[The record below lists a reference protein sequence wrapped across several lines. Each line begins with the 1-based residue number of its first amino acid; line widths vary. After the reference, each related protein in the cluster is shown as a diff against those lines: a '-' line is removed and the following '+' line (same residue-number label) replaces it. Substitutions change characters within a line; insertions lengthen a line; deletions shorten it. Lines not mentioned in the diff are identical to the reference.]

1 MAENILSVENLY
13 KSFGEKEL
21 IEDISFGINK
31 GQKVALIARNGAG
44 KSTLLNII
52 MNKDY
57 ADSGNVVFK
66 KDIHV
71 NFLNQ
76 NPELNPEMTIREY
89 VLDGIDLVNN
99 WDYENRINEILY
111 KLNLREDN
119 KKISMLSGGEK
130 KKLAL
135 SKVLV
140 EDSDLLI
147 LDEPTNHLDIEM
159 IEWLEDYLSRQNLTL
174 LIVTHDRYFLD
185 NVCSDIYEM
194 ENGNIYR
201 YKGDYNY
208 FIEKKAEKDYNE
220 RIEVEKARN
229 LYKKELE
236 WMRRMPKAR
245 TTKSKARI
253 DSFYQIKSVANKK
266 IDFQNPEL
274 SVRTQRI
281 GGKILELSN
290 ICKSYNDK
298 TLLKDFT
305 YTFKK
310 GEKIGIVGKN
320 GAGKTTL
327 LNIITQQL
335 KPDNGKVV
343 IGQTINFG
351 YYSQEGLGEKDDMR
365 VIDIIREVAESIA
378 LDNKTEISAS
388 QFLYYFGFSPE
399 LQYNY
404 YSNLSGGERRRLY
417 LLKVLMS
424 NPNFL
429 ILDEPTN
436 DLDIYTLAML
446 ENFLKEYKGCL
457 LIVSHD
463 RSFMDNLVDHLFV
476 FEDNGLIKDYHST
489 YSDYMDYKKEIENEK
504 NDNKDSNSSE
514 SETNTKVKTKN
525 LNKATYKEKKEYE
538 LLNSEIPKL
547 EEEKKIIIDKLSKGN
562 QPPEEISTL
571 SERFQEIERELEE
584 KEMRW
589 LELSEL
595 EH

>member
-71 NFLNQ
+71 NFLSQ
-76 NPELNPEMTIREY
+76 NPELNPQMTIREY

-111 KLNLREDN
+111 KLNLREDI

-159 IEWLEDYLSRQNLTL
+159 IEWLENYLSRQNLTL

-185 NVCSDIYEM
+185 NVCTDIYEM

-274 SVRTQRI
+274 SIRAQRI

-351 YYSQEGLGEKDDMR
+351 YYSQEGLEEKDDMR

-514 SETNTKVKTKN
+514 SEINTKVKTKN

-547 EEEKKIIIDKLSKGN
+547 EEEKIIIMDKLSKGN

>member
-1 MAENILSVENLY
+1 MAENILSVENIY

-71 NFLNQ
+71 NFLSQ
-76 NPELNPEMTIREY
+76 NPELNPQMTIREY

-99 WDYENRINEILY
+99 WDYENSINEILY

-185 NVCSDIYEM
+185 NVCTDIYEM

-290 ICKSYNDK
+290 ICKSYNNK

-351 YYSQEGLGEKDDMR
+351 YYSQEGLEEKDDMR

-504 NDNKDSNSSE
+504 NDNRDSNSRE
-514 SETNTKVKTKN
+514 NEGNTKVKTKN

-547 EEEKKIIIDKLSKGN
+547 EEEKKIIMDKLSKGN

>member
-71 NFLNQ
+71 NFLSQ

-185 NVCSDIYEM
+185 NVCTDIYEM

-274 SVRTQRI
+274 SIRTQRI

-351 YYSQEGLGEKDDMR
+351 YYSQEGLEEKDDMR

-388 QFLYYFGFSPE
+388 QFLY
-399 LQYNY
+399 
-404 YSNLSGGERRRLY
+404 
-417 LLKVLMS
+417 
-424 NPNFL
+424 
-429 ILDEPTN
+429 
-436 DLDIYTLAML
+436 
-446 ENFLKEYKGCL
+446 
-457 LIVSHD
+457 
-463 RSFMDNLVDHLFV
+463 
-476 FEDNGLIKDYHST
+476 
-489 YSDYMDYKKEIENEK
+489 
-504 NDNKDSNSSE
+504 
-514 SETNTKVKTKN
+514 
-525 LNKATYKEKKEYE
+525 
-538 LLNSEIPKL
+538 
-547 EEEKKIIIDKLSKGN
+547 
-562 QPPEEISTL
+562 
-571 SERFQEIERELEE
+571 
-584 KEMRW
+584 
-589 LELSEL
+589 
-595 EH
+595 

>member
-71 NFLNQ
+71 NFLSQ
-76 NPELNPEMTIREY
+76 NPELNPQMTIREY

-185 NVCSDIYEM
+185 NVCTDIYEM

-274 SVRTQRI
+274 SIRTQRI

-351 YYSQEGLGEKDDMR
+351 YYSQEGLEEKDDMR

-404 YSNLSGGERRRLY
+404 YSNLSGGERRKLY

-514 SETNTKVKTKN
+514 SEINTKVKTKN

-538 LLNSEIPKL
+538 ILNTEIPKL
-547 EEEKKIIIDKLSKGN
+547 EEEKKIIMDKLSKGN

>member
-71 NFLNQ
+71 NFLSQ
-76 NPELNPEMTIREY
+76 NPELNPQMTIREY

-185 NVCSDIYEM
+185 NVCTDIYEM

-208 FIEKKAEKDYNE
+208 FI
-220 RIEVEKARN
+220 
-229 LYKKELE
+229 
-236 WMRRMPKAR
+236 
-245 TTKSKARI
+245 
-253 DSFYQIKSVANKK
+253 
-266 IDFQNPEL
+266 
-274 SVRTQRI
+274 
-281 GGKILELSN
+281 
-290 ICKSYNDK
+290 
-298 TLLKDFT
+298 
-305 YTFKK
+305 
-310 GEKIGIVGKN
+310 
-320 GAGKTTL
+320 
-327 LNIITQQL
+327 
-335 KPDNGKVV
+335 
-343 IGQTINFG
+343 
-351 YYSQEGLGEKDDMR
+351 
-365 VIDIIREVAESIA
+365 
-378 LDNKTEISAS
+378 
-388 QFLYYFGFSPE
+388 
-399 LQYNY
+399 
-404 YSNLSGGERRRLY
+404 
-417 LLKVLMS
+417 
-424 NPNFL
+424 
-429 ILDEPTN
+429 
-436 DLDIYTLAML
+436 
-446 ENFLKEYKGCL
+446 
-457 LIVSHD
+457 
-463 RSFMDNLVDHLFV
+463 
-476 FEDNGLIKDYHST
+476 
-489 YSDYMDYKKEIENEK
+489 
-504 NDNKDSNSSE
+504 
-514 SETNTKVKTKN
+514 
-525 LNKATYKEKKEYE
+525 
-538 LLNSEIPKL
+538 
-547 EEEKKIIIDKLSKGN
+547 
-562 QPPEEISTL
+562 
-571 SERFQEIERELEE
+571 
-584 KEMRW
+584 
-589 LELSEL
+589 
-595 EH
+595 

>member
-71 NFLNQ
+71 NFLSQ
-76 NPELNPEMTIREY
+76 NPELNPQMTIREY

-159 IEWLEDYLSRQNLTL
+159 IEWLENYLSRQNLTL

-185 NVCSDIYEM
+185 NVCSDICEM

-220 RIEVEKARN
+220 RIEIEKARN

-266 IDFQNPEL
+266 IDFENPEL
-274 SVRTQRI
+274 SIRAQRI
-281 GGKILELSN
+281 GEKILELSN

-351 YYSQEGLGEKDDMR
+351 YYSQEGLEEKDDMR

-514 SETNTKVKTKN
+514 SEINTKVKTKN

-547 EEEKKIIIDKLSKGN
+547 EEEKKIIMDKLSKDN
-562 QPPEEISTL
+562 QLPEEISTL

>member
-66 KDIHV
+66 KNIHV
-71 NFLNQ
+71 NFLSQ
-76 NPELNPEMTIREY
+76 NPELNPQMTIREY

-111 KLNLREDN
+111 KLNLREDI

-185 NVCSDIYEM
+185 NVCTDIYEM

-274 SVRTQRI
+274 SIRTQRI

-351 YYSQEGLGEKDDMR
+351 YYSQEGLEEKDDMR

-514 SETNTKVKTKN
+514 SEINTKVKTKN

-547 EEEKKIIIDKLSKGN
+547 EEEKKIIMDKLSKGN